1 MRVKLQ
7 YGIYSFALIFVTSLI
22 TKYLVNEGLIP
33 FYDILEKPVGTPEN
47 NYFRYIWNTLY
58 VLMFLGFYTA
68 LLTPQRYEQF
78 YDLNTLFILQ
88 LFLQIVW
95 TFSFFYIQQI
105 GVSAVVIVLLDIVA
119 ALLMHTLFFINLWS
133 FFLFLPF
140 LIWILFATYLNVF
153 IAFLN

>member
-33 FYDILEKPVGTPEN
+33 FYDILEKPQVTPEN
-47 NYFRYIWNTLY
+47 NYFKYIWNTLY

-140 LIWILFATYLNVF
+140 LIWILFATYLNIF